1 LEQPQI
7 AVIYGVLMDDEVKR
21 WRIRH
26 QKKIENHINFR
37 GNGLEIGPGYL
48 PLYPKSDGYKVKI
61 LDHVSEEELKR
72 KYNRTK
78 LNLDEIEKVNFI
90 WNGEPYVDLVNEE
103 RFDWIVAS
111 QVIEHVPDFIGFINE
126 CDSILKENGVLVL
139 FVPDRRYTLDYFRS
153 TSSLASIIDA
163 HVIKR
168 TRPSPGNVL
177 DALLLETNP
186 YKDSNNPYDK
196 YLNFLETPNQD
207 LYQKY
212 IEFTEYKDIHI
223 WVFTPSHFRMIIENL
238 FLCGTI
244 KLRERICFPS
254 ERREFCIILSRS
266 GNGPNLSRLELA
278 RKICQE
284 RKVNIL
290 KAGRGTSFVKNVIP
304 VYLKRLYKKVT
315 GNSFL
320 RLIFR
325 KKPL

>member
-1 LEQPQI
+1 
-7 AVIYGVLMDDEVKR
+7 M
-21 WRIRH
+21 
-26 QKKIENHINFR
+26 ENHINFT

-48 PLYPKSDGYKVKI
+48 PLYPKRDGYKVKT

-72 KYNRTK
+72 KYNSNRAR
-78 LNLDEIEKVNFI
+78 LNLDEIEEVDFI
-90 WNGEPYVDLVNEE
+90 WKGEPYVDLVKEE

-153 TSSLASIIDA
+153 TSSLGSIIDA
-163 HVIKR
+163 HILKR
-168 TRPSPGNVL
+168 DRPSSGNVL

-212 IEFTEYKDIHI
+212 IEFTGYKDMHI

-238 FLCGTI
+238 FLCGVL
-244 KLRERICFPS
+244 KLREKICFPS
-254 ERREFCIILSRS
+254 ENREFCIILSRD
-266 GNGPNLSRLELA
+266 GKGPNLSRLALV
-278 RKICQE
+278 RKMCRE
-284 RKVNIL
+284 RKVNVL
-290 KAGRGTSFVKNVIP
+290 KAGRGAGFIKDVVP
-304 VYLKRLYKKVT
+304 VFFNRLYKKIVK
-315 GNSFL
+315 NAFL
-320 RLIFR
+320 RMILR
-325 KKPL
+325 KKPYSVLPNP